1 MLSAKLSGRLDKYII
16 KLLPKK
22 YSPNTYT
29 LLGLGVTGIS
39 SFFLAL
45 GYFKIGG
52 VLIFLAGLFDMA
64 DGAIARTT
72 GRVSEFGGF
81 LDSVIDRYADLL
93 FFFGLCFYYYHSRE
107 IFLFICVLLTIAGSL
122 LTSYARARAEIFL
135 GSKCN
140 VGLVERPE
148 RVILLGIGA
157 IFDLFIY
164 ILPLLAFLSNITVF
178 QRIYYVWQKTTSSK
192 KEIR

>member
-1 MLSAKLSGRLDKYII
+1 MISAKLSGRLDKYII

-29 LLGLGVTGIS
+29 LLGLGVTAIS

-52 VLIFLAGLFDMA
+52 ALIFLAGLFDMA
-64 DGAIARTT
+64 DGAIARAT

-81 LDSVIDRYADLL
+81 
-93 FFFGLCFYYYHSRE
+93 
-107 IFLFICVLLTIAGSL
+107 
-122 LTSYARARAEIFL
+122 RAEIFL

-148 RVILLGIGA
+148 RIILLGIGA

-192 KEIR
+192 KELG